1 MWRRGD
7 QPSLCSLAS
16 QQALPAGP
24 QRPQAAG
31 EAVAALTAGTLAL
44 RVCRLTSARAQLARS
59 TPLSGEHSSS
69 CSLLAMGPPQ
79 ASSSASALQMQREQR
94 QQRWR
99 EGGGRVLSRRFQL
112 PHQAPAPAAAAP
124 LPVIRRQR
132 RRPAG
137 AWRLLRLLRALTS
150 SRSCRQRQPCTPAAS
165 RWRMR
170 RPPLWQQLWQQRRCS
185 LQGLG
190 CGLQQSLGCAASWV
204 PTVRSSCLLTP
215 WRCCRLV
222 GLWVGG
228 QAGRQVAGAGQ
239 MPAENAGCC
248 QPLWSC
254 VVMLCLQAPGSP
266 VGPVAAYNFLER
278 FMLPGRKGSVVLP
291 VWGNRASL
299 PVVWHNCTHVE
310 PPVCLS
316 VCLALPACRWR
327 PSAPAAAPAAQAF
340 HHDQASAG
348 TAGQSM
354 HWDGLLLARCQAR
367 TPLRRIFSLLLQAHA
382 GAAPVGAAAAAPG
395 QAQHPPARRRQWLS
409 SKREPMQPCR
419 AASTLN
425 WPPF

>member
-1 MWRRGD
+1 
-7 QPSLCSLAS
+7 
-16 QQALPAGP
+16 
-24 QRPQAAG
+24 
-31 EAVAALTAGTLAL
+31 
-44 RVCRLTSARAQLARS
+44 
-59 TPLSGEHSSS
+59 
-69 CSLLAMGPPQ
+69 
-79 ASSSASALQMQREQR
+79 
-94 QQRWR
+94 
-99 EGGGRVLSRRFQL
+99 
-112 PHQAPAPAAAAP
+112 
-124 LPVIRRQR
+124 
-132 RRPAG
+132 
-137 AWRLLRLLRALTS
+137 
-150 SRSCRQRQPCTPAAS
+150 
-165 RWRMR
+165 
-170 RPPLWQQLWQQRRCS
+170 
-185 LQGLG
+185 
-190 CGLQQSLGCAASWV
+190 
-204 PTVRSSCLLTP
+204 
-215 WRCCRLV
+215 
-222 GLWVGG
+222 
-228 QAGRQVAGAGQ
+228 
-239 MPAENAGCC
+239 
-248 QPLWSC
+248 
-254 VVMLCLQAPGSP
+254 MLCLQAPGSP